1 MRRARALV
9 PAVGLLAILAL
20 GLLAGCQKL
29 QNLKEEFDPRLS
41 QADQAYQGAVEPY
54 LAQGVV
60 RGGPATEMQAKALPL
75 TPTVRR
81 AWAQRAALAQSLDQA
96 ATAQLLAQEEAEAA
110 KGLEVVLSLYVPE
123 RQWSDLTAPRPDW
136 RVFIQDGAGQ
146 RLEPQDIRLIRERER
161 SALNQSL
168 YYFWGP
174 WDRLFR
180 VRFDRPA
187 PPARLVITGAPG
199 RVEMPLKLD

>member
-1 MRRARALV
+1 MRRASAAALLV
-9 PAVGLLAILAL
+9 FL

-29 QNLKEEFDPRLS
+29 QDLKEEFDPRLS
-41 QADQAYQGAVEPY
+41 RADQAYQEAVEPY

-60 RGGPATEMQAKALPL
+60 RGGPATEMQAKAMPL

-81 AWAQRAALAQSLDQA
+81 AWGQRLALAQGLDQA

-123 RQWSDLTAPRPDW
+123 RQWSDLTVARPDW
-136 RVFIQDGAGQ
+136 RLFIQDGAG
-146 RLEPQDIRLIRERER
+146 RHLEPLDLRLIRERER

-174 WDRLFR
+174 WDRLYR
-180 VRFDRPA
+180 VRFAAPA

>member
-1 MRRARALV
+1 MRRARVTAPALS
-9 PAVGLLAILAL
+9 LAL
-20 GLLAGCQKL
+20 LVALALLAGCQRL
-29 QNLKEEFDPRLS
+29 QGLKEEFDPRLS

-60 RGGPATEMQAKALPL
+60 RGGPATEMQARALPL
-75 TPTVRR
+75 TLAVRR
-81 AWAQRAALAQSLDQA
+81 ALVQRLALAQSLDQA

-110 KGLEVVLSLYVPE
+110 RGLEVVLSLYVPE

-136 RVFIQDGAGQ
+136 RLFIEDGAGR

-174 WDRLFR
+174 WDRLYR
-180 VRFDRPA
+180 VRFEAPA
-187 PPARLVITGAPG
+187 APARLVVTGAPG
-199 RVEMPLKLD
+199 RAEMPLKLD